1 MRYVVVPRSK
11 IDKLE
16 QRIRLLEVEKARQ
29 EWLAAQYRALERS
42 HERALGWIRAHR
54 CHVSPLAS
62 APEPAAVVDATVVD
76 ISGRYQTEHPGRP
89 G

>member
-42 HERALGWIRAHR
+42 HQRALDWIRAHR

-62 APEPAAVVDATVVD
+62 APADVVGDNVVD

-89 G
+89 K